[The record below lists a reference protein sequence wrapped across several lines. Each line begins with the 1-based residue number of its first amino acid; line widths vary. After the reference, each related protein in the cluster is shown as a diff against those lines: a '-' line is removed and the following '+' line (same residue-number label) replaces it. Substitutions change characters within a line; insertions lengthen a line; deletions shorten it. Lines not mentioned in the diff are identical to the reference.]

1 MLINVKIE
9 ILFVYNLEFIID
21 EFIVFV
27 EVILYNYINKI
38 EINFKSFELLYVIR

>member
-21 EFIVFV
+21 EFKVFV

-38 EINFKSFELLYVIR
+38 EINLKSFELLYVI

>member
-38 EINFKSFELLYVIR
+38 EINFKSFELLYVI

>member
-21 EFIVFV
+21 EFKVFV
-27 EVILYNYINKI
+27 EVILYNYIKLKLILKVLN
-38 EINFKSFELLYVIR
+38 YYM